1 MPKYWLII
9 TSPENFD
16 IDRQNKF
23 FTEGFKNRIR
33 RTVEQVQPGDKF
45 VIYINRVQRV
55 GAIVEATSHFY
66 YDDKN
71 RIWIESDEIWPCRF
85 RTQPVLVL
93 PEDEL
98 LDVKKLV
105 PSLSFVTPRQKATIW
120 GLAFQGSLRTI
131 PEEDFNLIESEM
143 RKIVARIQKRP
154 PEVGALTEEEAKQA
168 IMKLNLQKVS
178 LHDRIAE
185 MLEAVGSRMGYNAYT
200 NHKVTPEHA
209 VELDVAWLQ
218 GKNPEVAIEVQIAGN
233 IVEAKD
239 KLAQAKKFNYRKVI
253 IVIEESQLPR
263 LNAIVKFDELID
275 WMEAWSIQA
284 VYKLYTT
291 AMSFLNLY
299 EQLRESRYKKKTEV
313 EFVKE

>member
-1 MPKYWLII
+1 MPEYWLI
-9 TSPENFD
+9 TTTPENFD
-16 IDRQNKF
+16 IDRQNNFKLQ
-23 FTEGFKNRIR
+23 GFKKRVGKTI
-33 RTVEQVQPGDKF
+33 EQVQLGDKF
-45 VIYINRVQRV
+45 VIYINRSQRI
-55 GAIVEATSHFY
+55 GAIVVATSNPY

-71 RIWIESDEIWPCRF
+71 KVWVEDDEIWPCRF
-85 RTQPVLVL
+85 ETESELVL

-98 LDVKKLV
+98 LDIKKLV
-105 PSLSFVTPRQKATIW
+105 PLLSFITPRQKATIW
-120 GLAFQGSLRTI
+120 GLAFQGSLRRI

-143 RKIVARIQKRP
+143 RKILTRIQKRP

-200 NHKVTPEHA
+200 NYKVTPEHA

-291 AMSFLNLY
+291 GMSFLNLY